1 MTEIEL
7 FEIIEIKKLL
17 LNLLNILPNFNIIL
31 G

>member
-17 LNLLNILPNFNIIL
+17 LNLLNILPNFNIVL